1 MTFFYYPNFVYIPSC
16 MSQID
21 SCCIGASTCVRAAGS
36 QFPALF
42 LSAAF
47 LPVYGKIRKKE
58 YVFKEDAMDISEE
71 ISKMNFYKT
80 FEPYIDPSVTME
92 ERMKGNVRLTK
103 DAPEEA
109 KQALAKWKAM
119 KLKSRIF

>member
-1 MTFFYYPNFVYIPSC
+1 
-16 MSQID
+16 
-21 SCCIGASTCVRAAGS
+21 
-36 QFPALF
+36 
-42 LSAAF
+42 
-47 LPVYGKIRKKE
+47 
-58 YVFKEDAMDISEE
+58 MDISEE

-92 ERMKGNVRLTK
+92 ERMKGDVRLTK

-109 KQALAKWKAM
+109 KQTLAKWKAM

>member
-1 MTFFYYPNFVYIPSC
+1 
-16 MSQID
+16 
-21 SCCIGASTCVRAAGS
+21 
-36 QFPALF
+36 
-42 LSAAF
+42 
-47 LPVYGKIRKKE
+47 
-58 YVFKEDAMDISEE
+58 MDISEE

-92 ERMKGNVRLTK
+92 ERMKGDVRLTK
-103 DAPEEA
+103 NAPEEA

>member
-1 MTFFYYPNFVYIPSC
+1 
-16 MSQID
+16 
-21 SCCIGASTCVRAAGS
+21 
-36 QFPALF
+36 
-42 LSAAF
+42 
-47 LPVYGKIRKKE
+47 
-58 YVFKEDAMDISEE
+58 MDISEE

-92 ERMKGNVRLTK
+92 ERMKGDVRLMK
-103 DAPEEA
+103 DAPEDA